1 MRQPPILQR
10 LKAKKRSQTL
20 LVGLAWYTDENWGQV
35 KASASDPEVF
45 EDSFQEWKAMAI
57 SARREFQRAGVRA
70 IEFHIIPREFS
81 AWCTLNNR
89 ENNAQSRAEFVSESL
104 SAAGK

>member
-1 MRQPPILQR
+1 MRQQPILQR

-20 LVGLAWYTDENWGQV
+20 LIGVTWYTEETWDLV

-45 EDSFQEWKAMAI
+45 EASFVKWKAVAI

-70 IEFHIIPREFS
+70 VEFHIIPLKFS
-81 AWCTLNNR
+81 AWCMLNNR
-89 ENNAQSRAEFVSESL
+89 ENNAQSRAEFVSEKL
-104 SAAGK
+104 SAAGM